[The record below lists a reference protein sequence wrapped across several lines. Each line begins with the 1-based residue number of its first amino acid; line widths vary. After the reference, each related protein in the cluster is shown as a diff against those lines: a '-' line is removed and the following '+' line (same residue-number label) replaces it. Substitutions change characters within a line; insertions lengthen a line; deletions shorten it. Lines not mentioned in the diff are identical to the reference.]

1 MRWRLLALGALG
13 PWLAGCVAVAAL
25 PVLAGGA
32 MFAGGNA
39 KIRAAT
45 PRPAATA
52 RLAEPRRAEMT
63 AGSGVVLTGL
73 TALPPPEAAASAAA
87 AEPWRRFLA
96 YALDRARQPEAGGA
110 RSALLEAGSSLELP
124 RTRACQA
131 ETPAVLIDLDPG
143 TRPFIPAAVKAAP
156 PPALIEGLARLRAAG
171 VVVAWISGLPADYV
185 AGVAEALRAS
195 GLDPA
200 GDDPLLLVRNR
211 ADRKQL
217 LREEAN
223 ADVCVI
229 AIAGDGKS
237 DFDELFAYLR
247 DPASAQSLDSY
258 LGAGW
263 FLVPPPLD

>member
-1 MRWRLLALGALG
+1 MRWRLLALGLLA

-32 MFAGGNA
+32 MIAGGNA

-45 PRPAATA
+45 PRPAASA
-52 RLAEPRRAEMT
+52 SLGASPNRGELT
-63 AGSGVVLTGL
+63 AGTGMVLTEL
-73 TALPPPEAAASAAA
+73 TALPPPDAVAAAVD
-87 AEPWRRFLA
+87 PWRQFVA
-96 YALDRARQPEAGGA
+96 YALDRARGSGRH
-110 RSALLEAGSSLELP
+110 RSALLEAGTSLALP

-143 TRPFIPAAVKAAP
+143 TRPFIPAAVKTAP
-156 PPALIEGLARLRAAG
+156 PPALVEGLAQLREAG
-171 VVVAWISGLPADYV
+171 VVVVWISGLPADYV
-185 AGVAEALRAS
+185 SGVAEALRAS

-200 GDDPLLLVRNR
+200 GEDPLLLVRNR
-211 ADRKQL
+211 EDRKQL

-223 ADVCVI
+223 LDVCVI
-229 AIAGDGKS
+229 AIAGDGKN

-247 DPASAQSLDSY
+247 DPLSAQSLDSY